1 MGAPDKDS
9 VYAALRERGIRAIK
23 VAERIQPVVR
33 KGFKGLRKRD
43 VLCLVLC
50 ALCIAGV
57 VWFFATRKARRATPV
72 NRTIEQSQ
80 QSNNRL
86 SPLPRHQIAGFA
98 NIDFAAVFA
107 NPSEAYLVRYAQP
120 GVVIPKGK
128 PPLNLAEDLIDNL
141 KTPMPIV
148 EGEETSVTELRRTVL
163 GVKNEIALLLTSGR
177 GLDDVLGWLEER
189 QRMEAAHRSKI
200 IGNFKRGVTTKET
213 ANRILRT
220 MGLERI
226 E

>member
-1 MGAPDKDS
+1 M
-9 VYAALRERGIRAIK
+9 
-23 VAERIQPVVR
+23 
-33 KGFKGLRKRD
+33 
-43 VLCLVLC
+43 
-50 ALCIAGV
+50 
-57 VWFFATRKARRATPV
+57 
-72 NRTIEQSQ
+72 
-80 QSNNRL
+80 
-86 SPLPRHQIAGFA
+86 
-98 NIDFAAVFA
+98 
-107 NPSEAYLVRYAQP
+107 VRYTQP

-128 PPLNLAEDLIDNL
+128 PPLNLAEDLIVNL
-141 KTPMPIV
+141 KTPVPIV

>member
-23 VAERIQPVVR
+23 VTERIEPIIKR
-33 KGFKGLRKRD
+33 GFKGLRKRE
-43 VLCLVLC
+43 VVCLVICALCLVIG
-50 ALCIAGV
+50 A
-57 VWFFATRKARRATPV
+57 WFLASYLTRHEEQGTKHEARSVA
-72 NRTIEQSQ
+72 
-80 QSNNRL
+80 L
-86 SPLPRHQIAGFA
+86 SPLPRHQIAGFET
-98 NIDFAAVFA
+98 IDFAAVFA
-107 NPSEAYLVRYAQP
+107 KPSEAYLVRYTQP
-120 GVVIPKGK
+120 GVEISMEK
-128 PPLNLAEDLIDNL
+128 PPSNLAEDLIANL

-148 EGEETSVTELRRTVL
+148 EGEDASVTELRRTVL

-200 IGNFKRGVTTKET
+200 IGNFKRGVMTKET
-213 ANRILRT
+213 ANRILHT
-220 MGLERI
+220 MGLGRI